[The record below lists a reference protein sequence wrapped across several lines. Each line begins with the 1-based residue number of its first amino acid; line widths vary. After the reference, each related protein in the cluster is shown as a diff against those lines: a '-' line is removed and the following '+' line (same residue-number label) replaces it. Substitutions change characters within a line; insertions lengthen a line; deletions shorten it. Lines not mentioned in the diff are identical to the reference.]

1 MPDNVPPRNPQEV
14 EQFLEDLREDQIEAQ
29 ELKNDDALKCVER
42 ADSSSE
48 PPND

>member
-29 ELKNDDALKCVER
+29 ELENDDSLKGV
-42 ADSSSE
+42 DHTHGGGKPS
-48 PPND
+48 ND